1 MYTSKQKNNVFLKI
15 KGKYGKTWWHP
26 CGYMSFD
33 DMHTMH
39 EEISKDFVKQR
50 STAHCANIL
59 SAQVSTTSVSIKILK
74 GVTKYKNSYTFLIT
88 LENPRLCVPCCDVLR
103 SKKDCLECIASG
115 KCCDEFIINSI
126 GKKLFADKY
135 TNQK

>member
-1 MYTSKQKNNVFLKI
+1 MQKQNDNVFLKI
-15 KGKYGKTWWHP
+15 KGKYGKTWWMP

-33 DMHTMH
+33 DMHKMY
-39 EEISKDFVKQR
+39 EEISKDFVTQR
-50 STAHCANIL
+50 STAHCANIS
-59 SAQVSTTSVSIKILK
+59 SAQITNTSKEIKSFK
-74 GVTKYKNSYTFLIT
+74 GTKHKDSYKFEIM
-88 LENPRLCVPCCDVLR
+88 LENSRLCVPCCDVLR

-115 KCCDEFIINSI
+115 KCRDEFTINTI